1 MISFYSGTPGS
12 GKSLRVARDIV
23 FKLTNRKQDVITNM
37 DIDLAAVKNASIY
50 KHFKHPPKFGNL
62 VHLENDKITP
72 EFLFAYALEHHKK
85 GREGQTLI
93 VIDEA
98 QMIFSPTVMKLKK
111 EEEKAYR
118 VKWLDFFTQ
127 HRHLGYNVIL
137 ISQFDKLIDA
147 QVRCLFEYNVIHRK
161 ANNYKWGWIFSMF
174 GINLFVSVTYWY
186 GTHTKMNHQFFM
198 YSKKFGKVYDSY
210 SRWDQ
215 IKADKK
221 YQKIVKGQMQE
232 SN

>member
-37 DIDLAAVKNASIY
+37 DIDLAAVKNASMY
-50 KHFKHPPKFGNL
+50 KHFKHPPKFGTL

-210 SRWDQ
+210 SRWDTL
-215 IKADKK
+215 KADKK
-221 YQKIVKGQMQE
+221 YKKLIKNQMQE
-232 SN
+232 S